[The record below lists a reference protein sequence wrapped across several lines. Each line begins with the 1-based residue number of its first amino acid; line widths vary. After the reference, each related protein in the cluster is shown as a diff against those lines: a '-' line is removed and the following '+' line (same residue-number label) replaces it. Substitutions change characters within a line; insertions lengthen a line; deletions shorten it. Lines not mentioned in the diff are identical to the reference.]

1 MLTGYLSD
9 CQSLFLELDNANL
22 VVMPCLGVGMTS
34 GFGADGC
41 ATTLLYR
48 LMGYK
53 DR

>member
-1 MLTGYLSD
+1 
-9 CQSLFLELDNANL
+9 
-22 VVMPCLGVGMTS
+22 MTS

-41 ATTLLYR
+41 ATTLLYK